1 VYSKEC
7 AKGPQADRVGRGCG
21 GLRGKGGPMWQ
32 TGPARPD
39 PREDSNKSLIFEFQG
54 VLEFGRTWRNS
65 KKRFRRNLDMGI
77 FPKFS

>member
-1 VYSKEC
+1 
-7 AKGPQADRVGRGCG
+7 
-21 GLRGKGGPMWQ
+21 MWR

-39 PREDSNKSLIFEFQG
+39 PMEDSNKSLIFEFQG